1 MVTVIT
7 VYNCDYILIW
17 LVLMFMAA
25 DYGKDSY
32 MNVKSSTYRLNIYSF
47 FLKNKQ
53 QILQG
58 RWKMGLH
65 VPLHIIISQ
74 HGKWIYQASV
84 TFDSV
89 FFLIFALQKV
99 SWCAN
104 AVLAYWPIQ
113 YTQLHWCTPSY
124 LEMYGLYWYRKSGY
138 VSDTH
143 EKPPCLTLWS
153 QPFHMST
160 QGI

>member
-58 RWKMGLH
+58 R
-65 VPLHIIISQ
+65 
-74 HGKWIYQASV
+74 
-84 TFDSV
+84 
-89 FFLIFALQKV
+89 
-99 SWCAN
+99 
-104 AVLAYWPIQ
+104 
-113 YTQLHWCTPSY
+113 
-124 LEMYGLYWYRKSGY
+124 
-138 VSDTH
+138 
-143 EKPPCLTLWS
+143 
-153 QPFHMST
+153 
-160 QGI
+160 